1 LARYTVDAN
10 VVVNRLL
17 PRGALAAQAFFDD
30 LSALDELYAAQ
41 VLLPECTSVLHVQ
54 VFEGR
59 VTRDEGQLLLA
70 AMLQIP
76 FSLVDSSQQFARAFE
91 LADRFQHR
99 KGYDLQYVAV
109 AEMTR
114 STLVTG
120 DRGSIH
126 AAREIGVQVRIIR

>member
-17 PRGALAAQAFFDD
+17 PRGALAARAFFDD
-30 LSALDELYAAQ
+30 LSSLDELYAAQ
-41 VLLPECTSVLHVQ
+41 VLLPECTSVLHVE

-59 VTRDEGQLLLA
+59 VTRDEGRLLLA
-70 AMLQIP
+70 TMLQIP
-76 FSLVDSSQQFARAFE
+76 FSLVESPQQFARAFE

-99 KGYDLQYVAV
+99 KGCDLQYVAV
-109 AEMTR
+109 AEQTR

-126 AAREIGVQVRIIR
+126 AAREIGVPVLVIQ